1 MASGYTPGLTVSPR
15 TTIVKTRRLPLKGD
29 VLVGENDWVSPET
42 AVAQANLPGIMQ
54 TVKVASRLGVDASEV
69 PELLTIKIGD
79 RVAKGDLIAR
89 TKGLFGKFF
98 IADAKAS
105 TSGVVEII
113 SPISGNV
120 GIREAPTPVSITAYI
135 PGRITQVLEG
145 EGVQIT
151 AHGALI
157 QGIFGI
163 GGERR
168 APIKMV
174 SQSPDQPLT
183 EADITPDLA
192 GKVIVGGSNI
202 SGAALRKAAELG
214 IIGIVVG
221 GIVDKDMVDYLGY
234 DIGVAITGHENIPLT
249 MVLTEGFGTI
259 AMANRTFNLLKSLEG
274 RSAAICGATQ
284 IRAGVIRPEVIVA
297 DETPEAGANQIDEAA
312 LDFTLHPGVPI
323 RIIREPYFGALA
335 TVTELPTQ
343 LVQVDSGTEV
353 RVLRAK
359 LATTGEE
366 VTVPRANVEIVAG

>member
-1 MASGYTPGLTVSPR
+1 MASGYTPGLTVSAR
-15 TTIVKTRRLPLKGD
+15 TTIVKIRRLPLKGE
-29 VLVGENDWVSPET
+29 VLVKADDWVLPDS
-42 AVAQANLPGIMQ
+42 AVARANLPGIMQ

-69 PELLTIKIGD
+69 PELLTIKLGD
-79 RVAKGDLIAR
+79 RVERGDLIAR
-89 TKGLFGKFF
+89 TKGLFNKFF

-105 TSGVVEII
+105 TSGIIEII

-120 GIREAPTPVSITAYI
+120 GIRESPTPVEITAYI

-157 QGIFGI
+157 QGIFGL

-168 APIKMV
+168 APLQMV

-183 EADITPDLA
+183 ENDINPSLA

-202 SGAALRKAAELG
+202 SGAALKKAADMG
-214 IIGIVVG
+214 VVGIVVG
-221 GIVDKDMVDYLGY
+221 GIIDKDMVDYLGY

-249 MVLTEGFGTI
+249 LVLTEGFGTI
-259 AMANRTFNLLKSLEG
+259 AMATRTFNLLKSLEG
-274 RSAAICGATQ
+274 RTAAISGATQ

-297 DETPEAGANQIDEAA
+297 DETPEQSANQQDEVT
-312 LDFTLHPGVPI
+312 LDFTLHPGAPI

-335 TVTELPTQ
+335 TVTELPTH

-353 RVLRAK
+353 RVLRAT
-359 LATTGEE
+359 LNASGEE